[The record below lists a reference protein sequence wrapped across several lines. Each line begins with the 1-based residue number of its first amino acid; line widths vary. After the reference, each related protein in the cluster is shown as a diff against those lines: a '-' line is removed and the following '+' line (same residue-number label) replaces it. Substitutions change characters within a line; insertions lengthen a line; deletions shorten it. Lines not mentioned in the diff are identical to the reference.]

1 MHFMNQ
7 DEASLASSDKADQVE
22 QRGESRDEAE
32 PDLVSRDEAEP
43 DLASRG
49 EAPSATERVGNS
61 PIDSSPTEDAP
72 ESDPAPRRRDY
83 TSAVY
88 GSVLAATVVVSAG
101 DLRSPVALST
111 LLIVS
116 GIVFWIAHVYAAT
129 VAGRHG
135 GWHIGSIREGM
146 KHEWPV
152 AFAAVPPAIAAA
164 ICGLLPD
171 ISRTDGVWAALIVA
185 IGEQQLWG
193 YAAVRNAKLTGPAL
207 TRTILLN
214 VFMGFIIVAL
224 KFGVGH

>member
-1 MHFMNQ
+1 VNQ
-7 DEASLASSDKADQVE
+7 DEASLAGS
-22 QRGESRDEAE
+22 GEAGVARDVAASVG
-32 PDLVSRDEAEP
+32 PVSREKMPSPSEP
-43 DLASRG
+43 VLD
-49 EAPSATERVGNS
+49 S
-61 PIDSSPTEDAP
+61 PIDDASGIGSTDAP
-72 ESDPAPRRRDY
+72 RGRDY

-111 LLIVS
+111 LLFAS
-116 GIVFWIAHVYAAT
+116 GVVFWIAHVYAAT
-129 VAGRHG
+129 VSGRHG
-135 GWHIGSIREGM
+135 GWHIGSIRAGM

-164 ICGLLPD
+164 VSGLLPNV
-171 ISRTDGVWAALIVA
+171 SVTDGVWAALVVA

-193 YAAVRNAKLTGPAL
+193 YAAVRHAKLKGPAL
-207 TRTILLN
+207 TRTMLLN

>member
-7 DEASLASSDKADQVE
+7 DEASLASSDKADHAE
-22 QRGESRDEAE
+22 HRGESRDEAE
-32 PDLVSRDEAEP
+32 PDLVSR
-43 DLASRG
+43 G
-49 EAPSATERVGNS
+49 EAPSPTERDGNSPTGNS
-61 PIDSSPTEDAP
+61 PIDDAPIDDAP
-72 ESDPAPRRRDY
+72 ERDAAPRRRDY

-164 ICGLLPD
+164 ICGLLPN

>member
-1 MHFMNQ
+1 MNQ
-7 DEASLASSDKADQVE
+7 DEARLAGSEQAGVARRVE
-22 QRGESRDEAE
+22 AGSQGRAEA
-32 PDLVSRDEAEP
+32 A
-43 DLASRG
+43 
-49 EAPSATERVGNS
+49 
-61 PIDSSPTEDAP
+61 SPTDPVADGP
-72 ESDPAPRRRDY
+72 FGDPAESQPDDEPRGRDY

-101 DLRSPVALST
+101 DLRSPAALST

-116 GIVFWIAHVYAAT
+116 GIVFWFAHVYAAT

-135 GWHIGSIREGM
+135 GWHLGSIWTGM

-164 ICGLLPD
+164 VCGLVPN
-171 ISRTDGVWAALIVA
+171 ISVTDGVWAALVVA

-193 YAAVRNAKLTGPAL
+193 YAAVRNAKLTGRAL
-207 TRTILLN
+207 TRTMLLN

-224 KFGVGH
+224 KIGVGGH

>member
-1 MHFMNQ
+1 MNQ
-7 DEASLASSDKADQVE
+7 DEASLAGS
-22 QRGESRDEAE
+22 DEASLARRVE
-32 PDLVSRDEAEP
+32 ASPGPVSRDETP
-43 DLASRG
+43 
-49 EAPSATERVGNS
+49 
-61 PIDSSPTEDAP
+61 SPTGPVGDSAIGDSPLDDLPEDGSTEEP
-72 ESDPAPRRRDY
+72 HGRDY

-101 DLRSPVALST
+101 DLRSPAALST
-111 LLIVS
+111 LLIAS

-129 VAGRHG
+129 VSGRHG
-135 GWHIGSIREGM
+135 GWHLGSIRTGM

-164 ICGLLPD
+164 VSGLLPHV
-171 ISRTDGVWAALIVA
+171 SVTDGVWAALVVA

-193 YAAVRNAKLTGPAL
+193 YAAVRHAKLRGAAL
-207 TRTILLN
+207 TGTILLN